1 MTTAKVFTN
10 GRSQAVLI
18 PKEYHI
24 SEDEIYI
31 QKIGDALMLVPK
43 TKAVKL
49 FRESLNEFTDDY
61 MEEHPKEQGFEKR
74 EEL

>member
-1 MTTAKVFTN
+1 MTIAKVFAN
-10 GRSQAVLI
+10 GRSQAVRI

-24 SEDEIYI
+24 SEDEVYI

-49 FRESLNEFTDDY
+49 FRESLEEFTDDY
-61 MEEHPKEQGFEKR
+61 MKEYSKEQEFEKR
-74 EEL
+74 ENL